1 MTVMGQNVPR
11 KILFERGVRVK
22 RSIAVLTGL
31 ALTAFLAVTPAADAL
46 GLGAC
51 TITGTITFTPQP
63 LVHDHGAWEIS
74 PAVIQCRG
82 QFNTRELMVR
92 QGSFTGFGSY
102 TVLPSGDGG
111 CLRELG
117 NGTVDYWIATDE
129 QDVHVKEPHAFL
141 LAGAGAFTT
150 PTLRGLFQIPRY
162 EGNCLTSPVTTA
174 LFLAE
179 VTLVRIST
187 ADYTP

>member
-1 MTVMGQNVPR
+1 
-11 KILFERGVRVK
+11 VK
-22 RSIAVLTGL
+22 RPVAVLAGL
-31 ALTAFLAVTPAADAL
+31 ALAAFLAPTPPAEAV

-51 TITGTITFTPQP
+51 TITGTITFQPAAATP
-63 LVHDHGAWEIS
+63 DRGAWNIS

-82 QFNTRELMVR
+82 QFNTRELMKG
-92 QGSFTGFGSY
+92 QGSFAGSGFYS
-102 TVLPSGDGG
+102 VVPSSQGG

-117 NGTVDYWIATDE
+117 TGSVDYWIPTDE
-129 QDVHVKEPHAFL
+129 QDVHVIEPHAFL

-150 PTLRGLFQIPRY
+150 PTLRGVFQILPMY
-162 EGNCLTSPVTTA
+162 EGNCLTTPVTKA

-179 VTLVRIST
+179 VSLVRLSM